1 MGLRITDAMYNHGR
15 RHVHTSVCTTVITPA
30 MPQIDRDAKIDKR
43 LYSISMPLVYARN
56 LFTHNLRRAARL
68 RPNERNKL
76 SEIERTPKRT
86 PGPENLAEVRIL
98 FLGSYRYHPIFEAL
112 HHRCDDPAYECYS
125 LGKTY
130 VWSKC
135 LRW

>member
-86 PGPENLAEVRIL
+86 PGPENRVTGTHT
-98 FLGSYRYHPIFEAL
+98 FLGILSLSSDLRGLAPLVRLPSVEY
-112 HHRCDDPAYECYS
+112 DS
-125 LGKTY
+125 LGNTY

-135 LRW
+135 LRC